1 MDITIHEQAE
11 PMAFTSFESLLVW
24 QKSSDVYGR
33 VHDIRFIP
41 KYRHLQDQLLRST
54 LSISSNIAEGYER
67 IHIKEVVY
75 FLNVAKGS
83 SGEARSQVL
92 IAGRFGIIELAY
104 ANELASEY
112 SEISKMLYGLIQ
124 AKMRQGKG

>member
-1 MDITIHEQAE
+1 M
-11 PMAFTSFESLLVW
+11 V
-24 QKSSDVYGR
+24 VYTKFDSHPNTGTFKTNYC
-33 VHDIRFIP
+33 DP
-41 KYRHLQDQLLRST
+41 
-54 LSISSNIAEGYER
+54 LSVSSNIAEGYER

-92 IAGRFGIIELAY
+92 IAGRFGIIEQAF
-104 ANELASEY
+104 ANELVSEY

-124 AKMRQGKG
+124 AKLKQGKG